1 MNLKLLRTEAERSE
15 QAELESD
22 DQLRKLTALV
32 TKASASNTSIN
43 PSDCTTD
50 GICCAGPT
58 ALPAA
63 IVKWQA
69 ERHLAVAS

>member
-15 QAELESD
+15 QAELKSD
-22 DQLRKLTALV
+22 DRLRNPHAMI
-32 TKASASNTSIN
+32 TKASAFNTSIN
-43 PSDCTTD
+43 PSDCATD